1 MILFV
6 NNSFLRDKAA
16 KSSIYEMKDSEYYS
30 ITGIVYFCVFFVAF
44 WIEDLGYVMA
54 FLGTTTAILLSYI
67 LPAVF
72 YLKLSK
78 DDPNPGLKAV
88 SWVLITLGVG
98 FFILCTYHFLA
109 HAIVPLLTG

>member
-1 MILFV
+1 
-6 NNSFLRDKAA
+6 
-16 KSSIYEMKDSEYYS
+16 MKDSEYYT

-44 WIEDLGYVMA
+44 LVEDLGYVMA

-67 LPAVF
+67 LPAAF

-78 DDPNPGLKAV
+78 GNVNPVLKVV

-98 FFILCTYHFLA
+98 FFIMCTYHFLV
-109 HAIVPLLTG
+109 HAIIPLITG